1 MWCFRRT
8 VLVSLPWSSQ
18 AGDLVHLRRSLPTAP
33 TVMPT
38 LQGHYSEA
46 DARTVFHQV
55 ILAIQYLHSQ
65 GIVHR

>member
-1 MWCFRRT
+1 M
-8 VLVSLPWSSQ
+8 
-18 AGDLVHLRRSLPTAP
+18 VHLGRSLPTAT

-46 DARTVFHQV
+46 DARTVFRQV
-55 ILAIQYLHSQ
+55 VLAIQYLHSQ